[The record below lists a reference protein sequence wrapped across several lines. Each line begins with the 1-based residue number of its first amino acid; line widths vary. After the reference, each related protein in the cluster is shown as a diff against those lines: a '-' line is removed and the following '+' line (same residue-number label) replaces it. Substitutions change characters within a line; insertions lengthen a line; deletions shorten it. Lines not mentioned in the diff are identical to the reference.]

1 MKELLEEN
9 AEMKQQLEHEMEQ
22 SLRKAQQLREDMRVQ
37 HEEYQR
43 KLIQAENI

>member
-9 AEMKQQLEHEMEQ
+9 AEMKQQLAEQHSHHEHEMEQ

-37 HEEYQR
+37 HKEYQD
-43 KLIQAENI
+43 